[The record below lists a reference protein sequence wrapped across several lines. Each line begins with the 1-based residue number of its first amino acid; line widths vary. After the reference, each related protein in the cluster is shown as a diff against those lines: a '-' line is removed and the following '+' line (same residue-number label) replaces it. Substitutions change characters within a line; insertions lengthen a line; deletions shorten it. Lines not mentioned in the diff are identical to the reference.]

1 MARRWNSGITSLE
14 FNQDQGCFTCC
25 LKTGLRVY
33 NVEPLVEKAH
43 YSKEELGEVSLC
55 EMVFR
60 TNWLL
65 LVRARR
71 PCSLMLL
78 DDQKRAFRA
87 EIMFKSPIRA
97 LRARRDK
104 VAVALSSSIQVLTLP
119 SFTRVALVR
128 TRPDAR
134 ALVALASEPTAPHL
148 LAAPAHRK
156 GSLQLLDVT
165 RSLRGAHSTSPVVMG
180 CHQTELVC
188 VSLSANGAR
197 LATASERGT
206 LIRLW
211 DTATK
216 TMLHELRRGA
226 DYADVFCIRFN
237 RSGSLVSCVSDKGT
251 LHVWRADAARA
262 VSAAGGGGGGGAGV
276 GAGFARSARRALAA
290 RRGGHLAA
298 ARAAPDLIMHALC
311 AFIDDNTAIV
321 ICKDGTFH
329 KFTFAHEGNYH
340 RSDYQYFLQV
350 GEDDE
355 FWH

>member
-226 DYADVFCIRFN
+226 DYADVFCGNGVTVNDLSVPYTQHRFN
-237 RSGSLVSCVSDKGT
+237 RSGSLRPPRP
-251 LHVWRADAARA
+251 WPRAA
-262 VSAAGGGGGGGAGV
+262 
-276 GAGFARSARRALAA
+276 
-290 RRGGHLAA
+290 GGHLAA